1 MFPVIEYIKTCLNGL
16 RSRIEK
22 VEKSISQALASVKED
37 IIQDIKNVRK
47 ESAET
52 IKSSTADWNQNDPDA
67 LNYVKNRP
75 MYSYQENVGTEYSVS
90 GISSNPLP
98 LVFGEEWYV
107 MGTLSG
113 EKDRY
118 LPNGTKTIFTVR
130 KNSSGDLC
138 IASDLSYGFSTGS
151 EASSGNRFII
161 YSDHIYEN
169 ASWKAAMKSSVSRVF
184 RLAEPSYKIAYKTID
199 ANLLPMADGE
209 TPGIVH
215 PYFDNGS
222 RGTDVVV
229 NEDGR
234 LYCDTE
240 LTVVTVPSTFDI
252 RLSFHGHYFKAF
264 LMFSPI
270 NTVVPNIMING
281 ISYKIYVNGVE
292 SSIPSSATRILFLAL
307 ADSSTNKLHLVKNP
321 IT

>member
-1 MFPVIEYIKTCLNGL
+1 MFPVIEYIKTCLNGVRL
-16 RSRIEK
+16 RITNLAKEIDK
-22 VEKSISQALASVKED
+22 KISDAMAASK
-37 IIQDIKNVRK
+37 
-47 ESAET
+47 
-52 IKSSTADWNQNDPDA
+52 ADWNQNDPDA

-75 MYSYQENVGTEYSVS
+75 MYPYQKNVGKEYIISD
-90 GISSNPLP
+90 ISSNPLP

-113 EKDRY
+113 ENDRY
-118 LPNGTKTIFTVR
+118 LPDGTKTIFTVR

-161 YSDHIYEN
+161 YSDHIYQST
-169 ASWKAAMKSSVSRVF
+169 SWQHFMAAGATSAF

-215 PYFDNGS
+215 PYSNSES
-222 RGTDVVV
+222 RGTAVEVTG
-229 NEDGR
+229 DGR

-240 LTVVTVPSTFDI
+240 LTVVNMTKDFDI
-252 RLSFHGHYFKAF
+252 RLSFQNDLYKTF
-264 LMFSPI
+264 LMFFPAGASTASI
-270 NTVVPNIMING
+270 RING
-281 ISYKIYVNGVE
+281 SLYEVYVNGVQKG
-292 SSIPSSATRILFLAL
+292 IPSYANKRLFLAV
-307 ADSSTNKLHLVKNP
+307 AEISTRKLHLVKNP

>member
-1 MFPVIEYIKTCLNGL
+1 MFPVIEYIKTCLNGIRL
-16 RSRIEK
+16 RITN
-22 VEKSISQALASVKED
+22 LAKEID
-37 IIQDIKNVRK
+37 QKILDAMAAYK
-47 ESAET
+47 
-52 IKSSTADWNQNDPDA
+52 ADWNQNDQDA

-75 MYSYQENVGTEYSVS
+75 MYSYQENIGTEYIISD
-90 GISSNPLP
+90 ISSNPLP

-113 EKDRY
+113 ETDRY
-118 LPNGTKTIFTVR
+118 LPEGTKTIFTVR

-151 EASSGNRFII
+151 EASSGNLFII
-161 YSDHIYEN
+161 YSDHIYQN
-169 ASWKAAMKSSVSRVF
+169 ASWQQFMSAGATSAF
-184 RLAEPSYKIAYKTID
+184 RLAEPAYKIAHKTID
-199 ANLLPMADGE
+199 PDLLPMADDE

-215 PYFDNGS
+215 PYFKGES

-240 LTVVTVPSTFDI
+240 LTIVDMPRDFNIS
-252 RLSFHGHYFKAF
+252 LSFQNNVYKTF
-264 LMFSPI
+264 LMFFPARVSTASI
-270 NTVVPNIMING
+270 RING
-281 ISYKIYVNGVE
+281 SLYEVYVDGVQKG
-292 SSIPSSATRILFLAL
+292 IPSNANTRLFLAV
-307 ADSSTNKLHLVKNP
+307 AEIPTRKLHLVKNS

>member
-1 MFPVIEYIKTCLNGL
+1 MFPGIEYIKTCLNGILL
-16 RSRIEK
+16 RITNLAKEIDK
-22 VEKSISQALASVKED
+22 KIDKNISDAMAASK
-37 IIQDIKNVRK
+37 
-47 ESAET
+47 
-52 IKSSTADWNQNDPDA
+52 ADWNQNDPDA

-75 MYSYQENVGTEYSVS
+75 MYPYQENIGKEYIISD
-90 GISSNPLP
+90 ISSNPFP
-98 LVFGEEWYV
+98 LVPGEEWYV

-118 LPNGTKTIFTVR
+118 LPEGTKTIFTVG

-161 YSDHIYEN
+161 YSDHVYQN
-169 ASWKAAMKSSVSRVF
+169 ASWQQFMAAGATSAF

-199 ANLLPMADGE
+199 ANLLPMADDE

-215 PYFDNGS
+215 PFFRRGNV
-222 RGTDVVV
+222 GTDVVV
-229 NEDGR
+229 DEDGR
-234 LYCDTE
+234 LYCDTD
-240 LTVVTVPSTFDI
+240 LPVVSVPSTLDI
-252 RLSFHGHYFKAF
+252 RLSFHGHSFKTF

-270 NTVVPNIMING
+270 NTLLPNIKING
-281 ISYKIYVNGVE
+281 TSYTIYVNGVQ
-292 SSIPSSATRILFLAL
+292 SSIPSSKTRMLFLAL
-307 ADSSTNKLHLVKNP
+307 ADSSTKKLHLVINS

>member
-1 MFPVIEYIKTCLNGL
+1 MFPLIEYIKTCLNGILL
-16 RSRIEK
+16 RITNLAKEIDK
-22 VEKSISQALASVKED
+22 KIDKNISDAMAASK
-37 IIQDIKNVRK
+37 
-47 ESAET
+47 
-52 IKSSTADWNQNDPDA
+52 ADWNQNDPDA

-75 MYSYQENVGTEYSVS
+75 MYPYQENIGKEYIISD
-90 GISSNPLP
+90 ISSNPFP

-118 LPNGTKTIFTVR
+118 LPEGTKTIFTVG

-161 YSDHIYEN
+161 YSDHVYQN
-169 ASWKAAMKSSVSRVF
+169 ASWQQFMAAGAISAF

-199 ANLLPMADGE
+199 ANLLPMACDE

-215 PYFDNGS
+215 PYTNS
-222 RGTDVVV
+222 ERRGTAVEVTG
-229 NEDGR
+229 DGR

-240 LTVVTVPSTFDI
+240 LTVVNVPKDFNIS
-252 RLSFHGHYFKAF
+252 LSFQGLLYKTF
-264 LMFSPI
+264 LMFFPAKSSTDHI
-270 NTVVPNIMING
+270 RING
-281 ISYKIYVNGVE
+281 SSYAVYVNGVLKGIPA
-292 SSIPSSATRILFLAL
+292 SSNKQLFLAL
-307 ADSSTNKLHLVKNP
+307 ADSSTKKLHLVINS

>member
-1 MFPVIEYIKTCLNGL
+1 MFPGIEYIKTCLNGIRL
-16 RSRIEK
+16 RITN
-22 VEKSISQALASVKED
+22 LAKEID
-37 IIQDIKNVRK
+37 QKILDAMAAYK
-47 ESAET
+47 
-52 IKSSTADWNQNDPDA
+52 ADWNQNDQDA

-75 MYSYQENVGTEYSVS
+75 MYSYQENIGTEYIISD
-90 GISSNPLP
+90 ISSNPLP

-161 YSDHIYEN
+161 YSDHIYQN
-169 ASWKAAMKSSVSRVF
+169 ASWQQFMAAGASSAF

-199 ANLLPMADGE
+199 ANLLPMADDE

-215 PYFDNGS
+215 PYFHGGSNG
-222 RGTDVVV
+222 TKVVV

-240 LTVVTVPSTFDI
+240 LTIVDVPSDFNI
-252 RLSFHGHYFKAF
+252 RLSFQNNVYKTF
-264 LMFSPI
+264 LMFFPARVSTASI
-270 NTVVPNIMING
+270 SING
-281 ISYKIYVNGVE
+281 SLYEVYVDGVQK
-292 SSIPSSATRILFLAL
+292 SIPSNANKRLFLAV
-307 ADSSTNKLHLVKNP
+307 AEISAGKLHLVKNS

>member
-1 MFPVIEYIKTCLNGL
+1 MFPGIEYIKTCLNGILL
-16 RSRIEK
+16 RITN
-22 VEKSISQALASVKED
+22 LAKEID
-37 IIQDIKNVRK
+37 KKILDAMAAYK
-47 ESAET
+47 
-52 IKSSTADWNQNDPDA
+52 ADWNQNDQDA

-75 MYSYQENVGTEYSVS
+75 MYSYQENVGTEYIISD
-90 GISSNPLP
+90 ISSNPLP

-161 YSDHIYEN
+161 YSDHVYQN
-169 ASWKAAMKSSVSRVF
+169 ASWQQFMAAGVTSAF

-199 ANLLPMADGE
+199 ANLLPMAYDE
-209 TPGIVH
+209 TPGVVH
-215 PYFDNGS
+215 PYTNS
-222 RGTDVVV
+222 ERRGTAVEVTG
-229 NEDGR
+229 DGR

-240 LTVVTVPSTFDI
+240 LTVVDVSNDFNI
-252 RLSFHGHYFKAF
+252 SLSFQG
-264 LMFSPI
+264 L
-270 NTVVPNIMING
+270 
-281 ISYKIYVNGVE
+281 
-292 SSIPSSATRILFLAL
+292 L
-307 ADSSTNKLHLVKNP
+307 
-321 IT
+321 